1 MIAVGDILDNT
12 YRIKQVLAK
21 GGMACLYLASHARLD
36 GLQYAIKVIA
46 AHGKGADA
54 SLRFRREGQ
63 ILASLIHP
71 NVVRVHDFNET
82 PDGQL
87 YLVMEY
93 LSGEDLS
100 ETLRRSSGLPISTC
114 IQILRQLGEALTF
127 AHERGVIH
135 RDLKPANIFLCK
147 DGPVPHFVKVLDF
160 GIAKCHTPGSSQLTE
175 NVMLM
180 GTPAYMSPEQA
191 CGQVGQLDAR
201 SDQFSLA
208 LVLYEMLSG
217 RSAFAR
223 RGDAPMMTITRI
235 LTEEPAALSNLQ
247 LDSVIRRALRKAPEE
262 RYPSIAAFVD
272 AVLGCCEA
280 TAEAPNPLPADSV
293 RVGTASS
300 GSIGGDPPQCSDR
313 VSASLLVPQ
322 QDAAAP
328 APASTSLGTKVRGE
342 LLPDRRTS
350 IAKTW
355 RGVAGGLCALGVLG
369 IIPIGLAWKS
379 REGTPS
385 QSSPSSLQDGIGDA
399 QGTGTGCDLAICEPL
414 FFDAGLDA
422 EPSSVT
428 DIEERSPPL
437 PALDMTTP
445 TSDKPHP
452 VRVNRSEA
460 HRTPKKVGF
469 KMKGIPSDGYGPRIA
484 RTVTMCIQLVVGRS
498 LRVGQTFVLRRISS
512 LKIDSGPLDAQH
524 WQLNDCLRD
533 LANVKEYLP
542 RVLTVYVVEGSDK

>member
-46 AHGKGADA
+46 VHGKGADA
-54 SLRFRREGQ
+54 SVRFRREGQ

-100 ETLRRSSGLPISTC
+100 ETLRRSSVLPLSTC

-223 RGDAPMMTITRI
+223 RGEAPMMTITRI

-280 TAEAPNPLPADSV
+280 TAEAPIPLPADSV
-293 RVGTASS
+293 RVSTASS
-300 GSIGGDPPQCSDR
+300 GSIGSDPPQCADR
-313 VSASLLVPQ
+313 VGSLLAPK
-322 QDAAAP
+322 QDAAEP
-328 APASTSLGTKVRGE
+328 PPASSSLGTKVRGE
-342 LLPDRRTS
+342 LLPDRRAS
-350 IAKTW
+350 IAKAW

-385 QSSPSSLQDGIGDA
+385 QSSPTSLQDVIVDA
-399 QGTGTGCDLAICEPL
+399 QDAGTGCDLASVEPL
-414 FFDAGLDA
+414 IFDAGLDA

-428 DIEERSPPL
+428 DTEERSPHL
-437 PALDMTTP
+437 PAPEMTTP
-445 TSDKPHP
+445 TPDKPHP
-452 VRVNRSEA
+452 VRANRSEP
-460 HRTPKKVGF
+460 HRIPKKVGF
-469 KMKGIPSDGYGPRIA
+469 KMKGIPSDGYGPRIT
-484 RTVTMCIQLVVGRS
+484 RTVAVCIQRVVGRS
-498 LRVGQTFVLRRISS
+498 LRVGQTFVLKRISS
-512 LKIDSGPLDAQH
+512 LMIESGPLDAQH

-542 RVLTVYVVEGSDK
+542 KVLTVYVVEGSDK